1 MDVKTE
7 QTVPLIQGGER
18 EAAPLTS
25 TTAASESAGAGG
37 KQTWILLGVLAVA
50 LAAVYGGVIN
60 EWVRDWIRDSNYNHG
75 FLIPPISAYL
85 IWTKRRSLAEAKRS
99 PSVLGLIGILASAA
113 LLVLGTAGAEVFT
126 QRVSFAL
133 FLPSAILFLFGW
145 RHLRITLFPLSL
157 LLLAIPLPYVIYYGL
172 TAPMQA
178 FAAKCAIFG
187 LHLVGVPVAA
197 EGNIIHLS
205 NTSLEVAEACSGIR
219 SLYAFLTLGALV
231 AYSTPAPGWVRAIIF
246 LFTIPLSVAG
256 NAVRVFGTGIAVHLF
271 GPEMAEGTVHE
282 MFGMIVIAFSL
293 GVFLILKSIARR
305 LWLSASSSQ

>member
-1 MDVKTE
+1 M
-7 QTVPLIQGGER
+7 QT
-18 EAAPLTS
+18 
-25 TTAASESAGAGG
+25 
-37 KQTWILLGVLAVA
+37 
-50 LAAVYGGVIN
+50 
-60 EWVRDWIRDSNYNHG
+60 
-75 FLIPPISAYL
+75 
-85 IWTKRRSLAEAKRS
+85 
-99 PSVLGLIGILASAA
+99 
-113 LLVLGTAGAEVFT
+113 
-126 QRVSFAL
+126 
-133 FLPSAILFLFGW
+133 
-145 RHLRITLFPLSL
+145 
-157 LLLAIPLPYVIYYGL
+157 
-172 TAPMQA
+172 

-231 AYSTPAPGWVRAIIF
+231 AYSTPAPGWVRATIF

-271 GPEMAEGTVHE
+271 GPSMAEGTVHE

-305 LWLSASSSQ
+305 LWLSASSSP

>member
-1 MDVKTE
+1 MDMETE
-7 QTVPLIQGGER
+7 QTMPLIQGGER
-18 EAAPLTS
+18 ETTSLTS
-25 TTAASESAGAGG
+25 ATTTAESAGG
-37 KQTWILLGVLAVA
+37 KRTWILLGVLGVA

-75 FLIPPISAYL
+75 FLIPPIVAYL
-85 IWTKRRSLAEAKRS
+85 IWTKRKALAEAKRS
-99 PSVLGLIGILASAA
+99 PSILGLIGMLGSAA

-126 QRVSFAL
+126 QRVSFSL

-145 RHLRITLFPLSL
+145 RHFRLTLFPFSL

-231 AYSTPAPGWVRAIIF
+231 AYSTPAPGWARALIF

-271 GPEMAEGTVHE
+271 GPSMAEGTVHE

-293 GVFLILKSIARR
+293 GVFLIIKSIARR
-305 LWLSASSSQ
+305 LWLSASSSP